1 VLVTFSTSPM
11 NGALRVGVAKQL
23 WGTEFDLF
31 LDGITNAIY
40 HSPMKQVAENEETVL
55 TTEDTNGA
63 APATL
68 FTFLDVADS
77 LYTRISEALK
87 AAGLSY
93 AKYDVLHQLRK
104 AKEPV
109 SLRVLAEQQGC
120 AASNITQLVDRLEA
134 EGLVQRIDD
143 PDDRRSVRAQLTE
156 QGAVQADEGAT
167 QIDVVRAQFAAS
179 FTAAERAQLGRL
191 LAKIR

>member
-1 VLVTFSTSPM
+1 MTFSTSPV

-31 LDGITNAIY
+31 LDGITNGIY
-40 HSPMKQVAENEETVL
+40 YSPMKQVAENETAVPS
-55 TTEDTNGA
+55 TEDTNGA
-63 APATL
+63 AAATL
-68 FTFLDVADS
+68 FSFLDVADS
-77 LYTRISEALK
+77 LYTRIAEALK

-109 SLRVLAEQQGC
+109 SLRILAEQQGC

-179 FTAAERAQLGRL
+179 FTAAERVQLGRL